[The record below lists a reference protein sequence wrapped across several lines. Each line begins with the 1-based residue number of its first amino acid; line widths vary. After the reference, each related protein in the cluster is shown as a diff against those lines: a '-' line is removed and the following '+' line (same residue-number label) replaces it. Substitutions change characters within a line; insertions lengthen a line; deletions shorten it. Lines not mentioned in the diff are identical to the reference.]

1 MADVKSFRV
10 TDETAAKFKEI
21 CEQIG
26 GNQQTTLA
34 RLIDVFEMQ
43 ASKTTMPANVASRL
57 EDLNGYL
64 TGITRVYMDMVGNL
78 SDCTKV
84 AHEQYSSQLAGKDKV
99 IADLQEKLEELQ
111 TALETTKQT
120 AEQTI
125 QQAKAQAAAEVAS
138 VKESVQAELTQ
149 AHQKI
154 MNLQEQNLDL
164 QGQLLDKQS
173 TSKSVAEKS
182 KKSPTNNAK

>member
-1 MADVKSFRV
+1 MTGVKSFRV

-43 ASKTTMPANVASRL
+43 ASKALMPADVASRL
-57 EDLNGYL
+57 EDLNRYL
-64 TGITRVYMDMVGNL
+64 TGITRVYMDMVENL

-84 AHEQYSSQLAGKDKV
+84 AHEQYSSQLVSKDKV

-120 AEQTI
+120 AEQAI
-125 QQAKAQAAAEVAS
+125 QQAKAQTAAEVAN
-138 VKESVQAELTQ
+138 VRESLQAELAQ
-149 AHQKI
+149 SHQKI
-154 MNLQEQNLDL
+154 MDLQEQNLNL
-164 QGQLLDKQS
+164 QAQLLDKQS
-173 TSKSVAEKS
+173 TSKSVAEKG
-182 KKSPTNNAK
+182 KKNSE